1 LIWAVLGPADG
12 KKGAGALS
20 QRYVKAQGAT
30 AQAHSPMLVGETN
43 PGIVLQSET
52 NDGAATYDGI
62 VRMELELTG
71 TPA

>member
-1 LIWAVLGPADG
+1 VSAH
-12 KKGAGALS
+12 KHRCLS
-20 QRYVKAQGAT
+20 AK
-30 AQAHSPMLVGETN
+30 PI

-62 VRMELELTG
+62 VRMELITE